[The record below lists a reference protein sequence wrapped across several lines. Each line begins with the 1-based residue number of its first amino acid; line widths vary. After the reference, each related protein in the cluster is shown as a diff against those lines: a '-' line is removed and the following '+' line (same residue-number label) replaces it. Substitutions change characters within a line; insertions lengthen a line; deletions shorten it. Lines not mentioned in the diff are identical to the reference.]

1 MPSKLRTCGSF
12 HCFETSLETC
22 RDIRSRR
29 LSNFINSLVADICTS
44 ETDRKI
50 TVEKRVKKIEGQ
62 ILVYKKCH
70 QLPLGGDL
78 FVKGIGMIEYSGEE
92 ICICDPLSYQ

>member
-22 RDIRSRR
+22 RDIRSRL

-50 TVEKRVKKIEGQ
+50 TAKKSVKKIETQ
-62 ILVYKKCH
+62 IRVHKKCH
-70 QLPLGGDL
+70 QLPLGGEL
-78 FVKGIGMIEYSGEE
+78 FVKDVRVIECPRERNLHLQSA
-92 ICICDPLSYQ
+92 